1 MGKNIAEN
9 TPKKVW
15 IMGYGRVMG
24 YAWHFPANE
33 VGNPEN
39 VWSIREYGFIGV
51 WVKRESTV
59 LQSFI
64 SFNNQAPPTRFTSY
78 LPFILPVSAS

>member
-1 MGKNIAEN
+1 MIAIKVWVMCKNIAEII
-9 TPKKVW
+9 PKKVW

-24 YAWHFPANE
+24 YVWHFPANE
-33 VGNPEN
+33 VGNREN

-59 LQSFI
+59 L
-64 SFNNQAPPTRFTSY
+64 PGT
-78 LPFILPVSAS
+78 

>member
-33 VGNPEN
+33 VGNSEN

-59 LQSFI
+59 
-64 SFNNQAPPTRFTSY
+64 Y
-78 LPFILPVSAS
+78 K